1 MPDQVDRSELSVRM
15 MLLLGGGGALLVA
28 VVLGLSLVLRGGG
41 GGSPESSTP
50 VSVAPASAVEVPQLT
65 GLDAADATSLLTRRR
80 LRVVAKIQVPSAL
93 HAGRVVRTYPAAGT
107 LVPLN
112 SGVTLYISPR

>member
-1 MPDQVDRSELSVRM
+1 

-28 VVLGLSLVLRGGG
+28 VVLGLSLILRGGG
-41 GGSPESSTP
+41 GGGTPASSAP
-50 VSVAPASAVEVPQLT
+50 VSVATASAVEVPQLA
-65 GLDAADATSLLTRRR
+65 GLDAADAASMLNQRHLA
-80 LRVVAKIQVPSAL
+80 VAARIQVPSAL
-93 HAGRVVRTYPAAGT
+93 HAGRVVRTYPTAGT